1 MYTVSADFLTKIK
14 SKYRKFKW
22 SGSIVT
28 VGGATYVF
36 DNDDSTQN
44 GKIVS
49 GSITRRISSQ
59 KLNIG
64 TAYIASMSI
73 EVILPGVS
81 RYELYGGTLSIS
93 CELSGASDVIPMG
106 IYTISEVN
114 QTSDHISLKAYDKM
128 IEFDRVEFI
137 ASNNTTILSPY
148 SWLSKACAS
157 CGVTL
162 GNTQAQI
169 EGMANGKRKTGFADC
184 VTDVKTW
191 RDLLSYLSAYLGGYA
206 YIGRDGYLYIGH
218 YTSVSDDTIPSTFR
232 YSSALSDFRTTYDG
246 LYATYKD
253 GGVQEYVSNSNT
265 GGLVL
270 DLGVN
275 PFLQISNDQNR
286 EDAIQ
291 EIIDLWDGIYYVP
304 YSAGLPLFP
313 IYDPG
318 DILTFT
324 DNQAGAYDIGA
335 ITEITY
341 TIGGSISIECAGDN
355 PLLAAAQDRFTKTI
369 AGLASEYSNGQ
380 EIGNKS
386 CWRLFNHSTEDMTV
400 GSTETLVT
408 EIEYEQKTFGQNL
421 EMILT
426 LEAELSA
433 TAEVNVRVVVDDDV
447 NLQMSVTEKKAM
459 YGTRVFHCSNPQY
472 VYGEGIHACK
482 VYMTVTDSPLLW
494 SDLI

>member
-1 MYTVSADFLTKIK
+1 MYSASATYLTILK
-14 SKYRKFKW
+14 SNIRKFAW

-28 VGGATYVF
+28 VGGTTYLF
-36 DNDDSTQN
+36 DADKDSVN
-44 GKIVS
+44 GKIVN
-49 GSITRRISSQ
+49 GSINRGISSQ
-59 KLNIG
+59 ELNIG
-64 TAYIASMSI
+64 TAYSGSLSI

-81 RYELYGGTLSIS
+81 RYELYGGTITLSS
-93 CELSGASDVIPMG
+93 MLDGATDVIPMG
-106 IYTISEVN
+106 TYTISEAN
-114 QTSDHISLKAYDKM
+114 QTSDHISLKAYDNM
-128 IEFDRVEFI
+128 IKFDGVDFVP
-137 ASNNTTILSPY
+137 SNNTNILAPY
-148 SWLSKACAS
+148 SWLYRACAA

-169 EGMANGKRKTGFADC
+169 EAMANGNRRTGFADC

-191 RDLLSYLSAYLGGYA
+191 RDLISYLAAYLGGYA

-253 GGVQEYVSNSNT
+253 GGVQEYVSNTNT

-275 PFLQISNDQNR
+275 PFLQISDNQNR

-291 EIIDLWDGIYYVP
+291 EIIDLWDGVYYVP
-304 YSAGLPLFP
+304 YSATLPLAP

-318 DILTFT
+318 DVLTFT

-341 TIGGSISIECAGDN
+341 TIGGSMTIKCAGDN
-355 PLLAAAQDRFTKTI
+355 PRLAAAQDRFSKTI
-369 AGLASEYSNGQ
+369 AGLSSEYSNGQ
-380 EIGNKS
+380 EIGDKS

-433 TAEVNVRVVVDDDV
+433 TAEVNVRVVVDDDID
-447 NLQMSVTEKKAM
+447 LQMSVTEKKAM
-459 YGTRVFHCSNPQY
+459 YGTRIFHCSNPQII
-472 VYGEGIHACK
+472 YGEGKHACK